1 MRWGWTPPAVLSLAV
16 AVVAASGAVVLTAAD
31 VHAHYR
37 VAARPA
43 HATVLRTGPVVP
55 MPQITPAPAPQP
67 PSPAYTSEQLA
78 SDLNAL
84 AEDAGAEIGVSLVQ
98 LTSSGP
104 AAWSLN
110 GDQEFTAASTYKLP
124 ILMWEAQQVASGAVS
139 PSDVLCYQ
147 DSDYED
153 GWFDDY
159 ADGSCFTRQELAERV
174 GTYSDNTAAH
184 ILADEIGG
192 TDAVNAYA
200 AAHGVAD
207 PQLMDPN
214 LASSSDLAALWTDEA
229 EGRAGGATAQ
239 AWLYPLLINTQYEA
253 GIPAAAPAGATVVHK
268 VGFIDTVVNDSAL
281 VLNGPSGPYV
291 LVVMTDGPG
300 GDAGYA
306 LIAQISGRVSA
317 FEAAR

>member
-1 MRWGWTPPAVLSLAV
+1 MRSRWAPPAVLSLAV
-16 AVVAASGAVVLTAAD
+16 AVVAASGALILSAAD

-37 VAARPA
+37 AEAPAAA
-43 HATVLRTGPVVP
+43 NVLRTGPAIP
-55 MPQITPAPAPQP
+55 MPQITPAPVPTPQAPK
-67 PSPAYTSEQLA
+67 YTAEQLA
-78 SDLNAL
+78 SDVDAL
-84 AEDAGAEIGVSLVQ
+84 AQDAGAEVGVSLVQ
-98 LTSSGP
+98 LTPAGP
-104 AAWSLN
+104 AAWSVN
-110 GDQEFTAASTYKLP
+110 GDQKFTAASTYKLP
-124 ILMWEAQQVASGAVS
+124 ILMWEAQQIASGAAS
-139 PSDVLCYQ
+139 PSDLLCYQ

-159 ADGSCFTRQELAERV
+159 ADGSCFTRQELAQRV

-207 PQLMDPN
+207 PELMDPN
-214 LASSSDLAALWTDEA
+214 AASSSDLAALWTDEA

-239 AWLYPLLINTQYEA
+239 AWLYPLLTNTQYEA
-253 GIPAAAPAGATVVHK
+253 GIPAGAPAGATVVHK
-268 VGFIDTVVNDSAL
+268 VGFIDSVVNDAAL

-300 GDAGYA
+300 GDAGYS
-306 LIAQISGRVSA
+306 LIAQISSRVSTY
-317 FEAAR
+317 EAAR